1 MKKLFLPA
9 AVLAAFAAY
18 NLYCWFPH
26 REKPN
31 RRKRRVLCIGDSIT
45 FGAGVIWTRWRDSYP
60 AYLKRLLGRQYQ
72 VLNYGISARTLQ
84 DEGDYPYK
92 ADKFY
97 RISKEMPCETYLIML
112 GTNDA
117 KPYNWDAQR
126 YEEELISFVREYKEL
141 SQQPRIVLMS
151 PPQVFEEEST
161 GIVAF
166 EIDKQNIEDAAKI
179 VWEVA
184 LKEKVKLIDL
194 YTHTKNHP
202 EWFVDGVHPNKLG
215 NRMFAEY
222 IYKQLNIFDSIL

>member
-1 MKKLFLPA
+1 MSFKDKVEHLFLKYA
-9 AVLAAFAAY
+9 AVPRTPSF
-18 NLYCWFPH
+18 
-26 REKPN
+26 KQG
-31 RRKRRVLCIGDSIT
+31 KRHIACIGDSIT
-45 FGAGVIWTRWRDSYP
+45 YGAGVNG
-60 AYLKRLLGRQYQ
+60 KREETWEYFLNGMLGEEHQ

-117 KPYNWDAQR
+117 KPYNWDAER

-141 SQQPRIVLMS
+141 SQKPRIVLMS

-166 EIDKQNIEDAAKI
+166 EIDKSNIEDAAKI